1 MATTQQRPEANQR
14 RRNHALWAGAV
25 LTLLGVLSN
34 FLYFVIPAGER
45 IYPWLTLLV
54 AAAGMILLLA
64 GLWRAFGQPQVFR
77 GKITGSILTVVAL
90 PLFAIGV
97 WGFFHARA
105 LPASAHAPQVGQ
117 KAPDF
122 TLTNTSGQ
130 AISLAQLLSAPIDT
144 ASGKAPKAVLLIFY
158 RGYW

>member
-1 MATTQQRPEANQR
+1 MPDANQR
-14 RRNHALWAGAV
+14 RRNPVLWAGAV

-34 FLYFVIPAGER
+34 GLYFVTSSGER
-45 IYPWLTLLV
+45 IFPWLTLLV
-54 AAAGMILLLA
+54 AAAGIILLLA

-77 GKITGSILTVVAL
+77 GKITGSILAVVGL
-90 PLFAIGV
+90 PLFAFNV
-97 WGFFHARA
+97 WGFFHSRD

-122 TLTNTSGQ
+122 TLTKTSGQ
-130 AISLAQLLSAPIDT
+130 AVSLAQLLSAPIDT

-158 RGYW
+158 RGDW